1 MTFDREN
8 SCSTSGANAYFR
20 CIVGIADIVD
30 VEEEV
35 LRLIL
40 RTANC
45 RMPRWKPWRFEK
57 LVDEY
62 EEQRRIEKRHEQRQ
76 RQSDDALAE
85 KEIIKMMRKK
95 LGTKEDLEA
104 RMARHAQLTK
114 AAKMIIVCNHF
125 MENYIGFV
133 NGLATSDEPVSREQG
148 AWINRLHAAV
158 VANLDAAV
166 RWQITY
172 PASKAYQRSIKLKC
186 QPDDVTLMRLVDL
199 YNYEVRA
206 ECDKKAECY
215 KRSKKEPDIV
225 EGTAAAESSADGP
238 TEAAG

>member
-1 MTFDREN
+1 MGT
-8 SCSTSGANAYFR
+8 
-20 CIVGIADIVD
+20 
-30 VEEEV
+30 VES
-35 LRLIL
+35 
-40 RTANC
+40 
-45 RMPRWKPWRFEK
+45 RFEK

-62 EEQRRIEKRHEQRQ
+62 EEQCLIDKRYDQKQRE
-76 RQSDDALAE
+76 RDDALAE
-85 KEIIKMMRKK
+85 REIIKMMRKRI
-95 LGTKEDLEA
+95 GTKEDLEA
-104 RMARHAQLTK
+104 RKARHAQLTK
-114 AAKMIIVCNHF
+114 AAKMMILCNHF

-148 AWINRLHAAV
+148 VWIDHLHAAV

-172 PASKAYQRSIKLKC
+172 PASKACQRSTKLKC
-186 QPDDVTLMRLVDL
+186 LPDDVMLMRLVNL

-215 KRSKKEPDIV
+215 QRSKKEPNIV